1 MEKSQV
7 QIIDLQKTAKEN
19 AIEGVT
25 ENLAQSFKPF
35 FSEAQEIMQAS
46 VGVKVEN
53 LGQTAEMGLARK
65 YRLRLVEIR
74 RAAEKERV
82 KLKEDS
88 LRTGRAIDGLNNLLL
103 YKIRPVEEYLEKQE
117 NYGLELRKK
126 EQENTRFEREQA
138 AGIYLPFFPA
148 NIHLGEIA
156 EEDFEKYFRFAK
168 MEFEEM
174 KRKEAEAEAE
184 KLRLETERREMEA
197 ENARLR
203 EEAAQMA
210 AKLDAERKERERVE
224 AEQREAQR
232 IEAQRIENERREKEA
247 AERKERDRIANE
259 AAEKAAAEKAAKE
272 APDREKLRKFGEQL
286 ATFMEMAP
294 IVESKEAN
302 EYLSDAAVNIQ
313 KVVDALLSV

>member
-1 MEKSQV
+1 
-7 QIIDLQKTAKEN
+7 
-19 AIEGVT
+19 
-25 ENLAQSFKPF
+25 
-35 FSEAQEIMQAS
+35 
-46 VGVKVEN
+46 
-53 LGQTAEMGLARK
+53 MGLARK

-103 YKIRPVEEYLEKQE
+103 YKIKPVEEYLAKQE

-156 EEDFEKYFRFAK
+156 EEEFEKLFRFAK

-184 KLRLETERREMEA
+184 KQRLETERREMEA

-247 AERKERDRIANE
+247 AERAEADRVSKE

-272 APDREKLRKFGEQL
+272 APDREKLRIFGEGL
-286 ATFMEMAP
+286 SVFMMSCP
-294 IVESKEAN
+294 VVESEVSKSIIADAKEYIKKAQN
-302 EYLSDAAVNIQ
+302 
-313 KVVDALLSV
+313 LLLNA

>member
-25 ENLAQSFKPF
+25 ENLAESFKPF

-46 VGVKVEN
+46 AGVKVEN

-65 YRLRLVEIR
+65 YRLRLKEIR
-74 RAAEKERV
+74 VGAEKKRKE
-82 KLKEDS
+82 LKEES

-103 YKIRPVEEYLEKQE
+103 YKIKPVEEYLEKQE

-168 MEFEEM
+168 MEFEEI
-174 KRKEAEAEAE
+174 KRKESEAEAE
-184 KLRLETERREMEA
+184 KLRLEAERRAMEE

-210 AKLDAERKERERVE
+210 AKLDAERKGRERVE
-224 AEQREAQR
+224 AEQRESQR

-247 AERKERDRIANE
+247 AERKERERIAKE
-259 AAEKAAAEKAAKE
+259 AAEKESAELAALQAPDIEKMKALAAEILELKIPE
-272 APDREKLRKFGEQL
+272 
-286 ATFMEMAP
+286 
-294 IVESKEAN
+294 
-302 EYLSDAAVNIQ
+302 LSDRRMKDILDSAKAH
-313 KVVDALLSV
+313 LSHAYRMLNNAK